1 MPDNST
7 THSRE
12 RGAINSGGIS
22 ITQEEP
28 SRLENP
34 PKKKEGYS
42 MKVLIAVIVF
52 GLLLLFIKWAQ
63 VVGASSYLKALYN
76 FVAVPAGQLASVNG
90 RTNIL
95 VMGKAGGASDGP
107 DLTDTMILISVS
119 LTKPGIVTI
128 SIPRD
133 MWVPEIRA
141 KINSAYYWG
150 NQNTAYFGDLKNS
163 TGGIGFAK
171 TITAEVVG
179 SPIQYGIVVD
189 FTGFKDVIDAL
200 GGIQVNVE
208 RSFTDNLYPIAGKE
222 SDTCDGDPLL
232 KCRYQTVTFNAGPQT
247 MNGDTVLEF
256 VRSRHA
262 VGDEGT
268 DIAREARQQK
278 VIDAIKG
285 KVLQPKVIL
294 SAKVDL
300 AMLGVIKK
308 YVVTD
313 LDLPAV
319 GMLAR
324 KILEGKNNIK
334 QLLIP
339 QDLLFNPPVN
349 AVYDQQYVFIP
360 KAGNGKWTQIND
372 WFASVLN

>member
-1 MPDNST
+1 
-7 THSRE
+7 
-12 RGAINSGGIS
+12 
-22 ITQEEP
+22 
-28 SRLENP
+28 
-34 PKKKEGYS
+34 

-232 KCRYQTVTFNAGPQT
+232 KCRYQTVTFNVGLQT